1 MLIAFLP
8 SVCAQAGGSGNGT
21 RTGPPARAGQ
31 IRKQRLSD
39 VRKGGGDRE
48 LFRSR
53 AEAAFDRAA
62 LLRQKQ
68 TSKELKAAIGLFQKS
83 ARLFQAG
90 RLYAQ
95 AADAYIQIGEIH
107 FIMSEYEEALSSYG
121 MALRLP
127 GGDPD
132 RRCQALS
139 HMARTYAN
147 TGRNSEADNYSK
159 QALSLSE
166 GLANPRTQAEALE
179 ARGEVLYWAADSLH
193 AVEPFTRARDLF
205 IEAKDDE
212 GQALALLMLAE
223 ARFMVGEVAAASRL
237 AEQALGLWISNR
249 SSYGVAQARTMLAT
263 FAIMAGQFEPARC
276 NSEVALPVF
285 QKANDKD
292 STAIVLN
299 ILGYASMEM
308 GDPEKSLDYYR
319 QARAAFHSLQDWLG
333 EANAITGMAT
343 ALKSLHRYEQT
354 LPLYAAKLRL
364 AQLAKNPLQIA
375 SALADMG
382 GVYELKH
389 EYGKAETLY
398 RRSLKTY
405 REAHNPYREGDI
417 LIALARIASAQKKYF
432 QAISLLQQA
441 LAVKGQAAQ
450 VADLAKIQY
459 EQAYIYRRLNQLQD
473 ALAAI
478 EKPIDFIESQRLT
491 ISQFDSRASYFASV
505 HKYYALY
512 IQVLMLLHAQDP
524 QAGFA
529 EKAFAAAE
537 KSKVRALL
545 DLLTTSS
552 KIAPCEDLWERQ
564 LAARTEVRAL
574 DPAETSAAA
583 AGPISLAEVQA
594 EIGSDGTTLLE
605 YALGDEK
612 SYVWVVDQRQIVSY
626 ELPGAVQIQKVAA
639 LLRESLVPLQRKHG
653 EKTIQLQARRR
664 DADWAY
670 QRYARQLSRL
680 VLAPAELSHAKRLLI
695 VPDGPLQ
702 YIPFA
707 VLPLSASGEHKTILI
722 NHHEVVVLPSASAL
736 STLRKAA
743 AKRKPPAKVAAIFAD
758 PVFRRDDD
766 RFRSHLTAKKPQE
779 LPSDLTRAILDM
791 HGSLYI
797 PRLMGSRQE
806 AAAILQILGP
816 KDVLLA
822 SDFAATRD
830 RFLKEDIGSY
840 RILHIATHGIIDIQ
854 HPEMSGL
861 ILSLISKEGRTKD
874 GYVRLGDI
882 YHLKLSADLV
892 ILSACDSA
900 LGRDLDSEGII
911 GLPRGFLYAGARSVI
926 ASLWKVDDQ
935 ATATLMAGLY
945 RRMHQGETPG
955 AALRGAQLEM
965 VRQGSKPADWAA
977 FVLQGD
983 YK

>member
-1 MLIAFLP
+1 
-8 SVCAQAGGSGNGT
+8 
-21 RTGPPARAGQ
+21 
-31 IRKQRLSD
+31 
-39 VRKGGGDRE
+39 
-48 LFRSR
+48 
-53 AEAAFDRAA
+53 
-62 LLRQKQ
+62 
-68 TSKELKAAIGLFQKS
+68 
-83 ARLFQAG
+83 
-90 RLYAQ
+90 
-95 AADAYIQIGEIH
+95 
-107 FIMSEYEEALSSYG
+107 
-121 MALRLP
+121 
-127 GGDPD
+127 
-132 RRCQALS
+132 
-139 HMARTYAN
+139 
-147 TGRNSEADNYSK
+147 
-159 QALSLSE
+159 
-166 GLANPRTQAEALE
+166 
-179 ARGEVLYWAADSLH
+179 
-193 AVEPFTRARDLF
+193 
-205 IEAKDDE
+205 
-212 GQALALLMLAE
+212 
-223 ARFMVGEVAAASRL
+223 
-237 AEQALGLWISNR
+237 
-249 SSYGVAQARTMLAT
+249 
-263 FAIMAGQFEPARC
+263 
-276 NSEVALPVF
+276 
-285 QKANDKD
+285 
-292 STAIVLN
+292 
-299 ILGYASMEM
+299 M

-364 AQLAKNPLQIA
+364 ALLAKNPLQVA

-653 EKTIQLQARRR
+653 EKTI
-664 DADWAY
+664 
-670 QRYARQLSRL
+670 
-680 VLAPAELSHAKRLLI
+680 
-695 VPDGPLQ
+695 PDGPLQ